1 MPRDSASDEMTAG
14 EPRVHVMT
22 SVSHQRFFLL
32 GTGLVFIA
40 FALREWF
47 VLASVLPF
55 PTQGDVSGYLRYAIH
70 MATQGV
76 FSEAEAGQPVLPDA
90 FRGPGY
96 PLFLLGIL
104 KLTGPQNWY
113 WGVYQAQAIIG
124 ACNVAIVI
132 ALARQWAGPITAMSA
147 GLLLAVWPHNIAATN
162 AMLVEVVFG
171 CCMTLSI
178 LLSTLAISRSSSR
191 LGVAAGIALGL
202 SYLVNP
208 VTALFPVALLAV
220 CRTKAK
226 LRLGLLILVIAT
238 IPVLAWSVRNNYVG
252 ATANT
257 RAWQNLE
264 QGSWPELYFALRF
277 SQADPR
283 ALQIRDQIDTET
295 GILLRDHPKGLKMMS
310 RRLAEH
316 PLDTLRWYALQK
328 PYLLW
333 DWSIQAGAG
342 GPYTLDVKNSPLDRG
357 LLASWKSLARLLNP
371 ALFVFAVGF
380 ALLHFL
386 RSSTIAPSAL
396 FFLYITA
403 VHDVFQA
410 EPRYAIAYRPIE
422 IVLAMGGVCAL
433 SMAARALLAGRGE
446 TFLK

>member
-1 MPRDSASDEMTAG
+1 MAAG
-14 EPRVHVMT
+14 TPDIYALT
-22 SVSHQRFFLL
+22 SVSHQHFFLL
-32 GTGLVFIA
+32 STGLVFIA

-47 VLASVLPF
+47 VLASVLPS

-70 MATQGV
+70 MAIQGI

-96 PLFLLGIL
+96 PIFLLGIF

-132 ALARQWAGPITAMSA
+132 ALARQWAGPITAISA
-147 GLLLAVWPHNIAATN
+147 GLLLALWPHNIAATN

-171 CCMTLSI
+171 CCITLSI
-178 LLSTLAISRSSSR
+178 LLSTLAIGRSSSK
-191 LGVAAGIALGL
+191 LGVAAGVALGM

-226 LRLGLLILVIAT
+226 LRVGLLILVIAT
-238 IPVLAWSVRNNYVG
+238 IPVLTWSLRNSYAG
-252 ATANT
+252 TTANT

-264 QGSWPELYFALRF
+264 QGSWPELYFAEKYWRVD
-277 SQADPR
+277 AH

-295 GILLRDHPKGLKMMS
+295 AILLRDHPKGLNMMA
-310 RRLAEH
+310 RRLVEH
-316 PLDTLRWYALQK
+316 PLDTSRWYALQK

-333 DWSIQAGAG
+333 DWSIQMGAG
-342 GPYTLDVKNSPLDRG
+342 GPYTLEVKNSPLDRG
-357 LLASWKSLARLLNP
+357 LLGSWKSLAKLLNP
-371 ALFVFAVGF
+371 GLFVFAAGF

-386 RSSTIAPSAL
+386 RGTSVAPSAL

-403 VHDVFQA
+403 LHDVFQA

-422 IVLAMGGVCAL
+422 MVLAAGGLGAAW
-433 SMAARALLAGRGE
+433 MAARRLLAKRVK
-446 TFLK
+446 LSLA